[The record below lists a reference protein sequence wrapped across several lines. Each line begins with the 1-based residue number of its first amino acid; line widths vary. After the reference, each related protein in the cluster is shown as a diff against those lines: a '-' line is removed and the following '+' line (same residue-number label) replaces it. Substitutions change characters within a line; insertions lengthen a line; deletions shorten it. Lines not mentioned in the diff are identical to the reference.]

1 MPFGYGIG
9 DHRAFVLDIPLESMI
24 GIDPVKIVRPVG
36 RRLNRPRPQTRGRGS
51 LLLPPL
57 KRNVDDDNN
66 NDAAASGT
74 PAAIRTWAKAEAV
87 DAARAIF
94 SDAGACTSI
103 LFLGR
108 FFCARKQ
115 AFYGRTNLD
124 FILWYSWCYYA
135 IVPKNT
141 MT

>member
-87 DAARAIF
+87 DAAPAIF
-94 SDAGACTSI
+94 SDAGARTCI
-103 LFLGR
+103 YLGR
-108 FFCARKQ
+108 IFCARKQ

-124 FILWYSWCYYA
+124 FILPVVLVCY
-135 IVPKNT
+135 PKIP
-141 MT
+141 